1 MCEHVHINA
10 CISVPYIK
18 AKINR
23 LIVNID
29 GGGESKAAA
38 LPSDNCNFLIILNV
52 SADLQL
58 KEK

>member
-1 MCEHVHINA
+1 MNVGACTLNA

-38 LPSDNCNFLIILNV
+38 LPSDNCNFLIILN
-52 SADLQL
+52 DLQIYN
-58 KEK
+58 